1 MTFIDD
7 MKIGKKL
14 IGGFV
19 IVLILLG
26 IVAVVGYTAM
36 EGIKTN
42 GDSMYNDRLV
52 PIKQLSAIDADIMQM
67 RGDWYRYAYIPDSR
81 ASIDASMPVLIAD
94 MDKNWADYKASYAD
108 ANEKALQA
116 DFETKYAAVK
126 ANGAQ
131 LMADVKAGKTDA
143 VNAAFAT
150 GSPLVTSRTDASAAL
165 DKIEQLNV
173 DQADGLMTTSAKE
186 GDAAT
191 MELALAALIAAI
203 IGIGLALYLSKSIT
217 GPIDDVKRNL
227 NELSLGHLGNRM
239 KANRKDEIGEMAET
253 MDRFSED
260 LQKNVVGSFQR
271 IAQGD
276 LTVMMAPKD
285 ANDEITPA
293 IMQTVTSLNGL
304 VDESK
309 MLSKA
314 AVEGRLDT
322 RGNTDKFKG
331 GYKEI
336 VGGVNNTLDAVI
348 GPLNV
353 AAEYVDR
360 ISKGDVPAKITD
372 NYNGDFNEI
381 KNNLNQCIDAVNL
394 LVKDANMLS
403 KAAVEGKLDTRAD
416 ASKHQGD
423 FRKIVQGVDDCL
435 DAVIGPLNVAAEY
448 VDRISKG
455 DIPAK
460 ITDNYNGDFNEIK
473 NNLNQCIDAVNHL
486 VADANMLS
494 KAAVEGKLDTRAD
507 ASKHQGDFKKIVQG
521 VDDCL
526 DAVIGPLNVA
536 AEYVDRISKGDIP
549 PKITDNYNG
558 DFNEIKN
565 NLNQCVDVMNGLLVE
580 TDTLIKATQDG
591 KLQTRGNAQ
600 KFPGG
605 WGTLVGGVNNLIDA
619 FVHPIDVTSSYVDRI
634 SKGDIP
640 PKITDNYNGDFNV
653 IKNNLNQCV
662 DVMNG
667 LLAETDTLIKA
678 TKEGKLQTRGNAQKF
693 PGGWGTLVGGVN
705 ELIDAFVHPINVT
718 ADYVDRI
725 SKGDI
730 PAKITDNYNGD
741 FNLIKSNLNTC
752 IDAVNLLVNDANM
765 LSEAAVAGKLA
776 TRADGSKHQ
785 GDFRKIVDGVNQT
798 LDSVID
804 PVNEAM
810 RISDQYAK
818 QNFSARVD
826 ENLKVQGDFIRFK
839 KSLNNVGIQVSRAMI
854 KVNEQVNELA
864 AGAQEASASVEEVA
878 AGSNQIAKNAGAVSV
893 NADKSGAG
901 IQQVLKAME
910 DLSTTVQEVATK
922 ADLVAQ
928 LAKKSED
935 LSQKGSELA
944 NKADKGMGG
953 ITKSSTEVNEIILDI
968 KSQMDKIGDIVV
980 LIANLANQ
988 TNLLALNAAIEA
1000 ARAGDAGRG
1009 FAVVATEVKS
1019 LAEESENSAEKI
1031 RQMIGQLQKQTQRAV
1046 DAVDKANEGVREGS
1060 TALTQTLEVFNK
1072 IVESINDI
1080 NKNISDVA
1088 ASAEEQ
1094 AASVE
1099 EVTASVNA
1107 VSSLVND
1114 TAKEATDAAAAS
1126 EESSAAIDQI
1136 AKVVQNVT
1144 TIVDSVTREISAF
1157 KVADNDEANLA
1168 AAGRDYQPS
1177 TASAQ

>member
-381 KNNLNQCIDAVNL
+381 KNNLNQCIDAVN
-394 LVKDANMLS
+394 
-403 KAAVEGKLDTRAD
+403 
-416 ASKHQGD
+416 
-423 FRKIVQGVDDCL
+423 
-435 DAVIGPLNVAAEY
+435 
-448 VDRISKG
+448 
-455 DIPAK
+455 
-460 ITDNYNGDFNEIK
+460 
-473 NNLNQCIDAVNHL
+473 HL

-678 TKEGKLQTRGNAQKF
+678 TKDGKLQTRGNAQKF